1 MNETALVAFMKS
13 FCPGVLGALLAVIS
27 GKKEIKDIKITCFLS
42 FAVFILALIGGG
54 LGYLTGGYIV
64 THWNIAE
71 DFAAYLIKFFIGLF
85 GFAILKELLI
95 QVPIQ
100 IPKIAD
106 GLREW
111 FLGLLDRFK

>member
-13 FCPGVLGALLAVIS
+13 FCPGVLGALVSVLF
-27 GKKEIKDIKITCFLS
+27 GKKDINDIKITCFLS
-42 FAVFILALIGGG
+42 FAVFILAFLGGTLGYFGGG
-54 LGYLTGGYIV
+54 FIV
-64 THWNIAE
+64 SHWHVDE
-71 DFAAYLIKFFIGLF
+71 DLAAYLIKFFIGLF
-85 GFAILKELLI
+85 GYATLKELVL